1 VLDVGAGEFIAL
13 GVLAMI
19 VLGPEKLPRYAAE
32 AARFLRKVRGM
43 ANEARSEVRRELGP
57 DFDGVSLRSL
67 NPRSVV
73 RQHLLDPLDEDLPPR
88 STSRPPRRTGPGT
101 PTPPR
106 SSSRAPRFDSDAT

>member
-32 AARFLRKVRGM
+32 AARVLRRVRSM

-57 DFDGVSLRSL
+57 EFDGVSLRSL

-73 RQHLLDPLDEDLPPR
+73 RQHLLDPLDDDGTPR
-88 STSRPPRRTGPGT
+88 PVQRPPRRMGPGT
-101 PTPPR
+101 PAPQRP
-106 SSSRAPRFDSDAT
+106 AGEPPRFDSDAT